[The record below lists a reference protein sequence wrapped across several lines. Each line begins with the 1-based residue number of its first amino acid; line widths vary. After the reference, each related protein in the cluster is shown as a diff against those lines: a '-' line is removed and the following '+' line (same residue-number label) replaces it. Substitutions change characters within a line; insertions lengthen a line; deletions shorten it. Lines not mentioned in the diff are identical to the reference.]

1 MPGSRL
7 MKMGKA
13 GGGIMAY
20 RLTGD
25 GLDQRELAHAG
36 EMLGLPV
43 VGGPST
49 AADAVRLLP
58 EGAAMDLAGAL
69 RGRCAAIVEYAEDTL
84 PTGALSAALQQGHLL
99 VSLTTRLAWTLDTAA
114 QFCEGL
120 LARGMLTGLLRHDV
134 ELSLHEAIINAVL
147 HGNLALGSSL
157 VDDPAEF
164 DAFCHHL
171 TTTLADPVKA
181 RKRVDLYAWVADGFL
196 YVRVSD
202 QGGGYDPAAVQYPT
216 NPEAKSGRGLEIM
229 RIMSSGLTVSDGGRT
244 ATLRYAL

>member
-1 MPGSRL
+1 MD
-7 MKMGKA
+7 
-13 GGGIMAY
+13 Y

-25 GLDQRELAHAG
+25 GLEQRELSRAAQI
-36 EMLGLPV
+36 LGLRA
-43 VGGPST
+43 VGGLST
-49 AADAVRLLP
+49 GADVVRLLP
-58 EGAAMDLAGAL
+58 EGSAADLAGAL
-69 RGRCAAIVEYAEDTL
+69 RGRCAAIVEYTEGPL
-84 PTGALSAALQQGHLL
+84 PTDALSAALAEGQLL

-120 LARGMLTGLLRHDV
+120 LARGMLSSLVRHDV

-164 DAFCHHL
+164 DAFCQHL

-181 RKRVDLYAWVADGFL
+181 SKRVDLYAWTADGFL
-196 YVRVSD
+196 YIRVSD
-202 QGGGYDPAAVQYPT
+202 QGDGYDPAAVQYPT

>member
-1 MPGSRL
+1 
-7 MKMGKA
+7 MG
-13 GGGIMAY
+13 Y
-20 RLTGD
+20 RLTGE
-25 GLDQRELAHAG
+25 GLDQSELARAAQ
-36 EMLGLPV
+36 LLNIPI
-43 VGGPST
+43 GG
-49 AADAVRLLP
+49 DASATTIRLLP
-58 EGAAMDLAGAL
+58 EGAAGDLGAAL
-69 RGRCAAIVEYAEDTL
+69 RGSCAAVVEYSEDTL
-84 PTGALSAALQQGHLL
+84 PSAALADALAQGQLL

-120 LARGMLTGLLRHDV
+120 LVRGMLPGALRHDV

-164 DAFCHHL
+164 DAFCQHL
-171 TTTLADPVKA
+171 TTTLADPAKA

-196 YVRVSD
+196 HVRVSD
-202 QGGGYDPAAVQYPT
+202 QGGGYDPAAVQYPR

-244 ATLRYAL
+244 ATLRYVL

>member
-1 MPGSRL
+1 MD
-7 MKMGKA
+7 
-13 GGGIMAY
+13 Y
-20 RLTGD
+20 RLTGE
-25 GLDQRELAHAG
+25 GLDQRELSRAV
-36 EMLGLPV
+36 EMLGLPAA
-43 VGGPST
+43 GGPST
-49 AADAVRLLP
+49 AADTVRLLP
-58 EGAAMDLAGAL
+58 EGAAMDLAAAL
-69 RGRCAAIVEYAEDTL
+69 RGRCAAIVEFADGPL
-84 PTGALSAALQQGHLL
+84 PADALSAALKQGQLL

-120 LARGMLTGLLRHDV
+120 LARGMLPSLLRHDV

-164 DAFCHHL
+164 DAFCQHL

-181 RKRVDLYAWVADGFL
+181 CKRVDLYAWTADGFL
-196 YVRVSD
+196 YVRISD
-202 QGGGYDPAAVQYPT
+202 QGGGYDPAAVQYPV

-244 ATLRYAL
+244 ATLRYALQGLP

>member
-1 MPGSRL
+1 MDH
-7 MKMGKA
+7 
-13 GGGIMAY
+13 
-20 RLTGD
+20 RLTCD
-25 GLDQRELAHAG
+25 GLDQREISRATAL
-36 EMLGLPV
+36 LGLPAAT
-43 VGGPST
+43 GPSIGT
-49 AADAVRLLP
+49 DMVRLLP
-58 EGAAMDLAGAL
+58 EGAATELAVAL
-69 RGRCAAIVEYAEDTL
+69 RGRCAAIVEYAEGSL
-84 PTGALSAALQQGHLL
+84 PTKALSTALAQGHLL

-120 LARGMLTGLLRHDV
+120 LARGMLPTMVRHDV

-164 DAFCHHL
+164 DAFCQHL
-171 TTTLADPVKA
+171 TNTLADPVKA
-181 RKRVDLYAWVADGFL
+181 SKRVDLYAWTADGFL
-196 YVRVSD
+196 HVQVSD
-202 QGGGYDPAAVQYPT
+202 EGDGYDPAAVQYPT